1 MLSLTANTTSKSFLS
16 TPFLPHYHP
25 PPPPLLSRPP
35 PKPLSVSALIIPSSS
50 SPGSF
55 TTPAQKQQQ
64 LYQPYR
70 PPPSPL
76 PARYRTLDT
85 NARLEILT
93 NRLGRWFEY
102 SSLIPS
108 LISEGFTSSIL
119 EDITGIPSIEQNLL
133 VVAGQVRDSLI
144 EVTDHDTVSYYDNP
158 GSPEI
163 LYEIRILNTQQRA
176 DAARFIIKHSFDSRR
191 AEELARSMKDYPR
204 RYGERGWESFDG
216 NIPGDCLAFMYYRQA
231 LEHKSA
237 SVLELSVA
245 AFERAL
251 EVVETEVAR
260 TRVLQDMDG
269 TLEEDEAVI
278 EDVFVKV
285 PVVRMGFGEVAES
298 SKVVVLP
305 VCRAEEREMEVEE
318 APWECGMVG
327 QFGIV
332 GAERGWSQWVVLPGW
347 LPIASLDRGAVAVRF
362 PKAKGVLPWKDKRK
376 DLEEEIL
383 VVVDRGQKEV
393 VSEEG
398 FYLVVGGGNGSGD
411 EALKVE
417 RASRLKT
424 MGVEKS
430 LGTVVLVARPPRD
443 DVDDQL
449 SEEDWD

>member
-1 MLSLTANTTSKSFLS
+1 MLFLTANTTPKPFLS

-25 PPPPLLSRPP
+25 PPPPLYKPP
-35 PKPLSVSALIIPSSS
+35 PRPLSVSALIIPSSS

-55 TTPAQKQQQ
+55 STPAQKQQQ

-85 NARLEILT
+85 NARLEILS
-93 NRLGRWFEY
+93 NRLGLWFEY

-119 EDITGIPSIEQNLL
+119 EDITGIASIEQNLF

-144 EVTDHDTVSYYDNP
+144 EATDHDTVSYFDSP

-176 DAARFIIKHSFDSRR
+176 DAARFIIQHGFDSRR
-191 AEELARSMKDYPR
+191 AEELARSMKDHPR
-204 RYGERGWESFDG
+204 RFGERGWESFDG

-231 LEHKSA
+231 HEHRSA
-237 SVLELSVA
+237 SVMELSSA
-245 AFERAL
+245 AFEKAL
-251 EVVETEVAR
+251 EVVETERAR
-260 TRVLQDMDG
+260 IRVLEDMDG
-269 TLEEDEAVI
+269 KFKEDETAV

-318 APWECGMVG
+318 APWDCGMVG

-332 GAERGWSQWVVLPGW
+332 QAERGWSGWVVLPGW
-347 LPIASLDRGAVAVRF
+347 LPIVGLDRGAVAVRF
-362 PKAKGVLPWKDKRK
+362 PKAKRVLPWKDKRK
-376 DLEEEIL
+376 DLDEEIL
-383 VVVDRGQKEV
+383 VVVDRGHKEV
-393 VSEEG
+393 ASEEG

-411 EALKVE
+411 ESLKVE
-417 RASRLKT
+417 RGSRLKAA
-424 MGVEKS
+424 GADKS
-430 LGTVVLVARPPRD
+430 LGTVVLVVRPPRD
-443 DVDDQL
+443 DLDDQL
-449 SEEDWD
+449 APEDWD